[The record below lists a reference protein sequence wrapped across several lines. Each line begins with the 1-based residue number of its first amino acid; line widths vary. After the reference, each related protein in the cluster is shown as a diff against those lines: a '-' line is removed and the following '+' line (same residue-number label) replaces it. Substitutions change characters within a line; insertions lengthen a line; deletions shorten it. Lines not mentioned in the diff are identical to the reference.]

1 MCSRLLTTFLIA
13 VSVPIA
19 ALAQPLADRVPQDT
33 VVYVGWRGS
42 TSLGQSYEASHLK
55 AVLEASGLPEFF
67 ARSLP
72 QALNEIG
79 RQDRDA
85 AQAIAAFSEI
95 GRAAWQHPTA
105 LFVGP
110 VDWDG
115 GPRGPQPRVGFLCDA
130 GADAGALEGRVRDL
144 VLQVQHDAPFDI
156 RTFRHDS
163 LVGVAV
169 GYREADFAAD
179 AAKGKSLGDEAAFKA
194 ALDKTQKDPVFV
206 VYVNAEAARRAAED
220 VMARA
225 GDADVAREWPR
236 VRDALGLTGLK
247 QVAFTAGFREKG
259 WETNLFVGAPHPRKG
274 LLALFDA
281 KPVSDDAL
289 KLIPASAQIAGAVSF
304 DPAQLLNEFRS
315 VVREIE
321 PRAVGEID
329 KGLQEISAELGVDVE
344 HDLLGGLGNEWA
356 YYASPAVAGNGIQ
369 GLVVVNRLK
378 DTAKAQRAL
387 AGLTEAANRVA
398 AQEHHDV
405 KISFRKT
412 QSNGLE
418 ITYLA
423 TPFVSPA
430 WAVKDNNLYVGLYP
444 QTVAAAA
451 KQAGQSQTILEN
463 PAFAELRKSLGGGPD
478 AAPAS
483 SVMFMDLP
491 KLAPA
496 AYPGW
501 LTISRLAGFA
511 DLQGVQV
518 PPMLLPPLQTLSE
531 HLTPAGA
538 ITWSD
543 DAGWHWR
550 AATPFPGAAVIS
562 TNVVP

>member
-1 MCSRLLTTFLIA
+1 MCSRLLTAFL
-13 VSVPIA
+13 V
-19 ALAQPLADRVPQDT
+19 ALSIPLTAFAQPLADRVPQDA
-33 VVYVGWRGS
+33 VIYVGWRGS
-42 TSLGQSYEASHLK
+42 TSLGPGYEGSHLK

-79 RQDRDA
+79 RQDREA
-85 AQAIAAFSEI
+85 AQVIAAFSEI
-95 GRAAWQHPTA
+95 GRSAWQHPTA

-110 VDWDG
+110 IDWDG
-115 GPRGPQPRVGFLCDA
+115 GPRGPQPRAGLLCDA
-130 GADAGALEGRVRDL
+130 GADAGALEGRIRDL
-144 VLQVQHDAPFDI
+144 VLQVQREAPFEI
-156 RTFRHDS
+156 RTFRHAN
-163 LVGVAV
+163 LVGVVV
-169 GYREADFAAD
+169 GYREADFA
-179 AAKGKSLGDEAAFKA
+179 GEVINGRSLGDNAAFKGA
-194 ALDKTQKDPVFV
+194 IGRTQKDPVFV
-206 VYVNAEAARRAAED
+206 AYVNAEAARRAAED
-220 VMARA
+220 VIARA

-236 VRDALGLTGLK
+236 VRDALGLGGLQ

-259 WETNLFVGAPHPRKG
+259 WESNVFVGAPRPRKG
-274 LLALFDA
+274 VLALLDA

-289 KLIPASAQIAGAVSF
+289 KLIPASAQIAGALSF

-329 KGLQEISAELGVDVE
+329 KGLQEISHELGVDVE

-356 YYASPAVAGNGIQ
+356 YYASPAVAGNGVQ
-369 GLVVVNRLK
+369 GLVLVNRLK
-378 DTAKAQRAL
+378 DPAKAQRAL
-387 AGLTEAANRVA
+387 GGLSEAVNRIA
-398 AQEHHDV
+398 AREHRDV
-405 KISFRKT
+405 RIGFRKM
-412 QSNGLE
+412 QADGLE

-423 TPFVSPA
+423 TPIVAPA
-430 WAVKDNNLYVGLYP
+430 WAVKDNNLYVALYP

-463 PAFAELRKSLGGGPD
+463 PAFAELRKSLAGEN
-478 AAPAS
+478 AAQVS
-483 SVMFMDLP
+483 SVQFMDLP

-511 DLQGVQV
+511 DLQGIPV
-518 PPMLLPPLQTLSE
+518 PPMLLPPLQTLTD

-538 ITWSD
+538 ATWSD
-543 DAGWHWR
+543 DAGWHAR
-550 AATPFPGAAVIS
+550 AFTPFPGASLLS
-562 TNVVP
+562 TNVMP